1 MMNQEKLLNNQESQQ
16 DDSKYEYEDPN
27 HSQTTSQQQN
37 EAQQGDNK
45 YHESNAQLNDIES
58 KRGYYDN
65 IQEKK
70 GSETDRGE
78 FFNPILPFFSMEIAL
93 RHAKANRVF
102 RESIDRSTMSDS
114 LNVNPNDICPCCSN
128 VIQPDSELIPIWKST
143 YQDLSYLGPTYPMY
157 FQFMRYSIAFI
168 SIIFL
173 ISGIYNLIANS
184 QGDYCNKLS
193 KQFPN
198 NLTKICQDS
207 VFETTAGSNR
217 DRNDPDFGN
226 AILNLITCIV
236 MMIFSTA
243 FRVRQIKFEK
253 EIDKSDISVSDYT
266 VFINKIPLNKTR
278 QDIINFLQSQVPGI
292 KVEKVVQ
299 AFKLKKFQELNQR
312 MLQAKSE
319 QERKQFLK
327 EIKLYEKQC
336 FDEDGISD
344 TFCGAAFVSFEKEEQ
359 KVKVVDHFDYNY
371 WKQILKLEKVDE
383 TKLFDGFQIHVEQAK
398 EPGDTNWENIEFD
411 AQTKFKRRTFTF
423 ILTLCFLALS
433 FWAILEIGDEQGRTR
448 SETNDQVKLTIVSTI
463 SSILTVLVNLILQT
477 LIQYFSSFEA
487 YNFKTDT
494 IISVAKK
501 SGIAQFINTT
511 IVSFFVMIIL
521 NGRQIWI
528 NGGLVSSVT
537 SIAVTNAL
545 LPAVIAFVS
554 PENIVKQIEQKIFL
568 KLSDKKKK
576 MVSQQFVHSLF
587 ELPQFN
593 PAACFAA
600 AANALLFS
608 AFYAWIIPISLPFC
622 IISLS
627 LQFFVNKYKLL
638 RRQSVPVPL
647 GTELPEE
654 MVDFYFEIIIVF
666 YSLGCLAFEIVLY
679 SETHVCTILM
689 VVLSGVFYF
698 APINEYIDSKLQAE
712 SNYIE
717 ELPYKEA
724 KSQGHFSS
732 DYDRHNP
739 VLKSR
744 SIQKYINKLI
754 DKEQSAQKKETLIQV
769 FYVQPSQLG
778 LLDILSSTKQDIAK
792 EELAM
797 KHQSINIETSS

>member
-1 MMNQEKLLNNQESQQ
+1 MNQEKLLNKQASEQ
-16 DDSKYEYEDPN
+16 DDSQNYEE
-27 HSQTTSQQQN
+27 SQTAQQKNDSQQA
-37 EAQQGDNK
+37 ENK
-45 YHESNAQLNDIES
+45 YHESNSQLNDIES
-58 KRGYYDN
+58 KRGNYYDN
-65 IQEKK
+65 LQEKK

-93 RHAKANRVF
+93 RHAKANRVY
-102 RESIDRSTMSDS
+102 RESIDKSTVSDS

-128 VIQPDSELIPIWKST
+128 VIQSDSELLPIWKST
-143 YQDLSYLGPTYPMY
+143 YEDLSYLGPTYPMY

-173 ISGIYNLIANS
+173 ISGIYNLIENS
-184 QGDYCNKLS
+184 KGDFCDKLS
-193 KQFPN
+193 KQYPN
-198 NLTKICQDS
+198 NLTKICQNS
-207 VFETTAGSNR
+207 FFENTAGSNR
-217 DRNDPDFGN
+217 DRNDPDVGN
-226 AILNLITCIV
+226 AVLNLITCIV

-243 FRVRQIKFEK
+243 FRVRQIKFER
-253 EIDKSDISVSDYT
+253 EIDRSDISVSDYT

-312 MLQAKSE
+312 MLKAKSE

-327 EIKLYEKQC
+327 EIKFYEKQC

-359 KVKVVDHFDYNY
+359 KVKVVEHFQYNY
-371 WKQILKLEKVDE
+371 WKQILNLEKEDE

-411 AQTKFKRRTFTF
+411 AKTKFKRRTLTF
-423 ILTLCFLALS
+423 ILTLCFLGLS

-537 SIAVTNAL
+537 SIAVTNAI
-545 LPAVIAFVS
+545 LPAAIAFVS
-554 PENIVKQIEQKIFL
+554 PENITKYIEQKIFL
-568 KLSDKKKK
+568 KLSEKKKK

-593 PAACFAA
+593 SAACFAA
-600 AANALLFS
+600 AANVLLFS
-608 AFYAWIIPISLPFC
+608 SFYAWIIPISLPFC

-638 RRQSVPVPL
+638 RRQSVPIPL

-666 YSLGCLAFEIVLY
+666 YALGCLAFEIVLY

-698 APINEYIDSKLQAE
+698 APINEYIDDKLQAE

-717 ELPYKEA
+717 ELSYKEA
-724 KSQGHFSS
+724 KSLGHFSS

-769 FYVQPSQLG
+769 FYVQPSQFG
-778 LLDILSSTKQDIAK
+778 LLDLLSSTKQDIAQQ
-792 EELAM
+792 EPAM

>member
-1 MMNQEKLLNNQESQQ
+1 MNQEKLLNYQAFEQ
-16 DDSKYEYEDPN
+16 DNLHNAYELPN
-27 HSQTTSQQQN
+27 NIQAAQQQN
-37 EAQQGDNK
+37 DSQQAENK
-45 YHESNAQLNDIES
+45 YHESNSQLNDIES
-58 KRGYYDN
+58 KRDHN
-65 IQEKK
+65 FNDLLEKK
-70 GSETDRGE
+70 GTQTDRGE

-93 RHAKANRVF
+93 RHAKANRVYK
-102 RESIDRSTMSDS
+102 ESIDKSTVSDS

-128 VIQPDSELIPIWKST
+128 IIQSDSELLPVWKST

-173 ISGIYNLIANS
+173 ISGIYNLITNS
-184 QGDYCNKLS
+184 QGDYCNRLS
-193 KQFPN
+193 QLYPN
-198 NLTKICQDS
+198 NLSKICQDS
-207 VFETTAGSNR
+207 FFETTAGSNR
-217 DRNDPDFGN
+217 DRNDPDARI

-243 FRVRQIKFEK
+243 FRVRQIKFER

-266 VFINKIPLNKTR
+266 IFINKIPLSKTR
-278 QDIINFLQSQVPGI
+278 QDIIDFLQSQIPGI

-299 AFKLKKFQELNQR
+299 AFKLKKFQELNQK
-312 MLQAKSE
+312 MLKTKSE

-336 FDEDGISD
+336 FDEDEISD

-359 KVKVVDHFDYNY
+359 KEKVVEHFQYNY
-371 WKQILKLEKVDE
+371 WKQILKLEKIDE

-411 AQTKFKRRTFTF
+411 AKTKLKRRTLTF

-448 SETNDQVKLTIVSTI
+448 NETNDQVKLTIISTI
-463 SSILTVLVNLILQT
+463 SSILTVIVNLILQT

-494 IISVAKK
+494 VISVAKK

-537 SIAVTNAL
+537 SIAVTNSI
-545 LPAVIAFVS
+545 LPAAIAFLS
-554 PENIVKQIEQKIFL
+554 PENITKYIQQNIFM
-568 KLSDKKKK
+568 KLSEKKKK

-593 PAACFAA
+593 SAACFAA
-600 AANALLFS
+600 AANVLLFS

-638 RRQSVPVPL
+638 RRQSVPIPL

-654 MVDFYFEIIIVF
+654 MVDFYFEIIIIF

-698 APINEYIDSKLQAE
+698 APINEYIDAKLQAE

-717 ELPYKEA
+717 ELTYKEA

-754 DKEQSAQKKETLIQV
+754 DKEQSAQKKEILIQV

-778 LLDILSSTKQDIAK
+778 LLDLLSSTKQDIAK
-792 EELAM
+792 EEPIM
-797 KHQSINIETSS
+797 KQQSINIETSS